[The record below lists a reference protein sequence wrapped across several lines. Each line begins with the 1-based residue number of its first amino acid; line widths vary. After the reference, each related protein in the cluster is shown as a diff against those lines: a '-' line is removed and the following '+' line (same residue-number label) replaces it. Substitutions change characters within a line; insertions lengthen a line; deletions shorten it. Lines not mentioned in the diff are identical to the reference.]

1 MRSGDRLKMRK
12 WPWRRE
18 KLFALLLL
26 PTLTACQTTTRSL
39 ETELA
44 GATFC
49 EAARP
54 IYYSR
59 KDTLPTIAQIREH
72 NGVGQAL
79 GCGWRGAK

>member
-1 MRSGDRLKMRK
+1 M
-12 WPWRRE
+12 
-18 KLFALLLL
+18 LL
-26 PTLTACQTTTRSL
+26 PTLTACQTTTRSS
-39 ETELA
+39 ETEVA

-79 GCGWRGAK
+79 GCGWKGAKK